1 MTSHVV
7 GTSGGFVDDQY
18 MTETA
23 QHDLTATVRSYF
35 ECWNA
40 PDPEARGAAIERT
53 WAPDATSTDPVADVS
68 GHAAIGSMMVAT
80 LDMYPGHRF
89 AQIGDIDGHH
99 DMVRWAWE
107 MLDADGH
114 RVIDGIDVASVDD
127 HGRLVKLTGFFGA
140 AIPGTT

>member
-7 GTSGGFVDDQY
+7 GTSDELVDDRH
-18 MTETA
+18 MTETTR
-23 QHDLTATVRSYF
+23 HDLTTTVRGYF

-40 PDPEARGAAIERT
+40 PDHEARSEAIERT
-53 WAPDATSTDPVADVS
+53 WASDATSTDPMVDVS
-68 GHAAIGSMMVAT
+68 GHAAIASMMAAT

-89 AQIGDIDGHH
+89 AQIGEIDSHH

-107 MLDADGH
+107 MLDADGQ

-127 HGRLVKLTGFFGA
+127 HGRLVKLVGFFGA
-140 AIPGTT
+140 AIPGTP